1 MTDVAALV
9 EQHRLSEQLHGAL
22 HRLGAVQRSRSVWE
36 GLLEVAVR
44 EFAPDYAAA
53 WEMCGGALEQVAASG
68 PQPGDAAWSPAGQPP
83 AQQAAFLLGLCRS
96 PDRLTGERTA
106 RVLWP
111 LFLDG
116 APLGLLHLEFG
127 GERLVSAAQQ
137 RFLDKLALYG
147 AATLG
152 HLLARQREHAA
163 FAEMQYSEQRSR
175 RLLQESPVPILHSTL
190 GGRLTGANDAALR
203 LLGYD
208 REEFARRVPDWVSL
222 LPPEG
227 LATAQAAL
235 AQALDTGRS
244 DPVEKELLTGGGERI
259 PVEAFLIR
267 DGEGETGGLVGYLR
281 DLRSERTFRRLWT
294 GRAISL
300 QTQVDQGRNDL
311 ARQAE
316 ELRLKNLELEAR
328 TRVLEGF
335 AELTRHLTLDT
346 DPALLIGR
354 AQEFTLSL
362 LPETFAVYYEPEDGL
377 WRVRSQ
383 VGDLGSPA
391 LQAALDAGLPY
402 GSSAYLL
409 VPWQTRRPFYTDQYA
424 LEADPALSD
433 ILTPQEMPVQTV
445 ATLPVL
451 VHGEGRGV
459 FALGLNVARPWSRVD
474 RVIVE
479 SVVRHLGLAL
489 ERADQAQA
497 LQQRTRELERSNAEL
512 EQFAFVA
519 SHDLQEPLRSVSSF
533 AQLLALRFGDNKDP
547 RVARYVTYIT
557 EGTER
562 MRLLIDDLLTFSRI
576 GSRPRPF
583 VTVSL
588 AEQAEQASRDLVAQV
603 GEQGGTLHIGALPQV
618 QGDPA
623 QVRLVLAHLLD
634 NALKF
639 RSPERPPQ
647 VEVSARRQGQWV
659 QVTVQDN
666 GIGIED
672 RHLEQVFTIF
682 QRLHGREQYPGNG
695 IGLPLVRKIVERHG
709 GQVTLHSVP
718 GQGTRV
724 VFTLR
729 AASDGPASED

>member
-1 MTDVAALV
+1 MSDLAALK

-22 HRLGAVQRSRSVWE
+22 RQLGDVQQPRLAWE
-36 GLLEVAVR
+36 GLLRAAVE
-44 EFAPDYAAA
+44 EFAPVHAAV
-53 WEMCGGALEQVAASG
+53 WEVGDLGLRRVGTGGPETW
-68 PQPGDAAWSPAGQPP
+68 PGDAAWWSPADRTP
-83 AQQAAFLLGLCRS
+83 AQQATFLLGLCRS
-96 PDRLTGERTA
+96 PEELTGERTA

-111 LFLDG
+111 LCLDG

-127 GERLVSAAQQ
+127 EERLVSAAQQ

-163 FAEMQYSEQRSR
+163 FAEMQQSEQRSR

-190 GGRLTGANDAALR
+190 EGRLTGANDAALR
-203 LLGYD
+203 LLGYG
-208 REEFARRVPDWVSL
+208 REEFALRVPDWDSL
-222 LPPEG
+222 LPSEG
-227 LATAQAAL
+227 LETAQAAF

-294 GRAISL
+294 SRAISL
-300 QTQVDQGRNDL
+300 QTQVDQGQSDL

-316 ELRLKNLELEAR
+316 ELRQKNLELEAR

-346 DPALLIGR
+346 DPSVLIRR
-354 AQEFTLSL
+354 AQEFAGSL
-362 LPETFAVYYEPEDGL
+362 LPETFAAYYEPEDGL
-377 WRVRSQ
+377 WRLRSQ
-383 VGDLGSPA
+383 VGDTGSPA

-402 GSSAYLL
+402 HSTANLL
-409 VPWQTRRPFYTDQYA
+409 HPWQTRQPYYQDAYNAAADA
-424 LEADPALSD
+424 LDAATLVLRS
-433 ILTPQEMPVQTV
+433 T

-451 VHGEGRGV
+451 VHGETRGI
-459 FALGLNVARPWSRVD
+459 FALGLNVARPWTRVD

-479 SVVRHLGLAL
+479 SVVRNLGLAL
-489 ERADQAQA
+489 ERAEQAQV

-533 AQLLALRFGDNKDP
+533 AQLLALRYGDTNDP
-547 RVARYVTYIT
+547 RVSRYVAYIT

-583 VTVSL
+583 VAVRL
-588 AEQAEQASRDLVAQV
+588 ATQAEHVSRDLAPQV
-603 GEQGGTLHIGALPQV
+603 RDLGGTLHVGALPQV
-618 QGDPA
+618 QGDPT

-634 NALKF
+634 NVLKF

-659 QVTVQDN
+659 QVTVEDN
-666 GIGIED
+666 GIGIEE

-682 QRLHGREQYPGNG
+682 QRLHSREQYAGNG

-709 GQVTLHSVP
+709 GQVTLDSVP

-729 AASDGPASED
+729 AATDDPSGDD